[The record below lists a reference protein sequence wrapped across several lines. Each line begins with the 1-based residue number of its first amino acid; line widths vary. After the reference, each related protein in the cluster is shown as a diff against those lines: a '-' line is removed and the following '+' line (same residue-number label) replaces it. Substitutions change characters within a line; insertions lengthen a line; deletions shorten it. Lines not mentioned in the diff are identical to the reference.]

1 MHCNTHDRH
10 SVVNILRTVK
20 SVILSSRLNF
30 FYGTPNITTLIN
42 DKDILALEKP
52 LFDKKNIKDK
62 DIQSKTVNKDI
73 KHKKR
78 A

>member
-1 MHCNTHDRH
+1 MHCNTHDRY
-10 SVVNILRTVK
+10 SVVNILGTVK